1 MDKQTISLVILC
13 ILLIVFWEP
22 IINFVR
28 PPQPSSRPFST
39 NQVAASSASPQ
50 SQGNPIPSY
59 KGILDSIST
68 NFVAEIETVPLEN
81 NHVLVRFTSQG
92 GGIEDITLKSFSQN
106 GKGPV
111 ILNTGS
117 PLPAMAC
124 EVSDATFL
132 APYELT
138 VVAPNQLRA
147 VYQSPRGF
155 QILKEYTLK
164 ADYQIDVSV
173 SLQNAGPTAITN
185 TILRV
190 ALGMGAPMNK
200 PADLDFIGLSFVS
213 QGKASH
219 QYLRALQTQMEKQQK
234 SFEKTEP
241 VEWAA
246 VKDQYFTFLTTPE
259 VPFAAIRA
267 ESFALPSGE
276 PTDTPQNQHGLL
288 ALADTSSVQLS
299 PDSSTNWVFH
309 LYAGPK
315 EYKTLTS
322 LGKGQGQIL
331 DFGMFGIFSEAL
343 LWLMN
348 IFFGVFHNWGVAII
362 GVTVVIKVIFWPL
375 TAISTRSMKQM
386 QSLAPK
392 MAELKEKYKDNSKKV
407 NEEMI
412 RMYREHK
419 INPMAGCL
427 PMIIQIPI
435 FFAFYNLLNAAV
447 ELRGASF
454 LWISDLSIADTVG
467 HLPGLGFE
475 INLMP
480 LIMAV
485 TMIWQTRITPQAPNA
500 DPSMKIMM
508 WMMPVMFLF
517 ICYKFSSGLSL
528 YWTAQNLL
536 TILQTYLTRDKP
548 LEAPQRVKT
557 KGGFTFGR
565 PVNTKKK

>member
-22 IINFVR
+22 IINFIR
-28 PPQPSSRPFST
+28 PPQPPSRSFST

-50 SQGNPIPSY
+50 NPGNPVPSY

-68 NFVAEIETVPLEN
+68 NFATVIETVPLEN
-81 NHVLVRFTSQG
+81 EQVRVQFTNRG
-92 GGIEDITLKSFSQN
+92 GGIEDITLKSFPQN
-106 GKGPV
+106 GKGLV
-111 ILNTGS
+111 ILNAGS

-124 EVSDATFL
+124 EIGDATFL
-132 APYELT
+132 ASYQLT

-147 VYQSPRGF
+147 TYQSPNGL
-155 QILKEYTLK
+155 QISKEYTLK
-164 ADYQIDVSV
+164 SDYQIDVSV
-173 SLQNAGPTAITN
+173 RLQNTGPTTISN
-185 TILRV
+185 TTLRV
-190 ALGMGAPMNK
+190 ALGMGVPMNK
-200 PADLDFIGLSFVS
+200 PADLDFIGLSLLS
-213 QGKASH
+213 QEKASH
-219 QYLRALQTQMEKQQK
+219 QYLRALQTQLEKQQMP
-234 SFEKTEP
+234 FEKTEP

-246 VKDQYFTFLTTPE
+246 VKDQYFTLLTTPE

-267 ESFALPSGE
+267 GSFVLPSVK
-276 PTDTPQNQHGLL
+276 PMDTPQNQHGLL
-288 ALADTSSVQLS
+288 ALVDTSSVQLS
-299 PDSSTNWVFH
+299 PGSSTNWVFH

-315 EYKTLTS
+315 EYKTLAS

-362 GVTVVIKVIFWPL
+362 GVTVVIKIIFWPL

-386 QSLAPK
+386 QALAPK
-392 MAELKEKYKDNSKKV
+392 MNELKEKYKDNSKKM

-454 LWISDLSIADTVG
+454 LWITDLSVADTVG
-467 HLPGLGFE
+467 RLPGFGFP
-475 INLMP
+475 INLLP

-508 WMMPVMFLF
+508 WMMPAMFLF
-517 ICYKFSSGLSL
+517 ICYNFSSGLSL

-565 PVNTKKK
+565 PVDTKKR